1 MLAPMQSLITPKIVV
16 VAVAV
21 ASTVPSLALSAC
33 ASAAPPTAPAT
44 APAAT
49 PAAPANLVKDVV
61 KDVVDAKAMD
71 IIKRGTKVATALESI
86 DLVTTTKFEGVPAE
100 EMPAGADGT
109 YHVLL
114 QWPYKDVLS
123 LPRMRVE
130 VMKQGGVS
138 ACFTHDGSKALL
150 VDPAA
155 KTFREAT
162 REWPAIA
169 PFALTALPSWIITE
183 RQRGASAAAGGSSV
197 QLGPVVLA
205 ATVTGTETIDGVE
218 CDVVR
223 AVHNLDVYA
232 DDTGGGKPGIVD
244 AKRMVVVVAY
254 ARTDGLPRR
263 ISQVEEGT
271 NTSRIVTSFTQV
283 KVGPKLDAATFSTV
297 PPAGF
302 AKQTVA
308 KPATE

>member
-1 MLAPMQSLITPKIVV
+1 MLAPLQSMITPKIVV

-21 ASTVPSLALSAC
+21 VSSVPALALSAC
-33 ASAAPPTAPAT
+33 ASAAPPTPPVT
-44 APAAT
+44 APAAKPT
-49 PAAPANLVKDVV
+49 APANLA

-71 IIKRGTKVATALESI
+71 IVKRGTKVAAGLESI

-100 EMPAGADGT
+100 EMPAGAGGT
-109 YHVLL
+109 YHVVL
-114 QWPYKDVLS
+114 QWPHKDVLS

-130 VMKQGGVS
+130 TIKQGGVS
-138 ACFTHDGSKALL
+138 ACFTHDGSKALF

-183 RQRGASAAAGGSSV
+183 RQRGASAAASGSSV

-205 ATVTGTETIDGVE
+205 ATITGTETIDGVE

-254 ARTDGLPRR
+254 ARVDGLPRR

-271 NTSRIVTSFTQV
+271 NTSRIVTEFTQV
-283 KVGPKLDAATFSTV
+283 KAAPKLDAATFSTV

-302 AKQTVA
+302 AKQAVA
-308 KPATE
+308 KPAAE